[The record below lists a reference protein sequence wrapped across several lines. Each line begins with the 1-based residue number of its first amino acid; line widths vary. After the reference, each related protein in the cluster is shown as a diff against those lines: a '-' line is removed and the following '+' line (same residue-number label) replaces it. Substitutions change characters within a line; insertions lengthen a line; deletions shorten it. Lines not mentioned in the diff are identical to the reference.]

1 MKRIAAVIF
10 VIVVLFVSVSL
21 SEELSPGDPSEGS
34 RLVGL
39 LITREDLSESAGEA
53 GVILASCTQEG
64 PDAETEYHFGDVS
77 GLRLICFVAPEDDGE
92 GSNIISNVD
101 DGISDVDFD
110 LSEDGTS
117 IKMDAT
123 IHFVPE
129 QNEEL
134 FFYNPVLR
142 ADSGQVFAVPGDFMA
157 ISTAMNPPGSA
168 VGQTV
173 RDERKHTE
181 NGTETI
187 DTTTVNIQIKTVRE
201 PLEIRL
207 LQFSANHEPLES
219 AEYKPG
225 ALPEKIIPL
234 AGTEYILLETV
245 EKDLNEG
252 SFIRREVFSRDVD
265 FLNTMSCRDDGIC
278 LCHYHEILWNAVVP
292 EGVAVKNTVAGNMKT
307 YLELTDGTWMCDG
320 YVYKYRL
327 EIKGRIPNAAMDSTF
342 VYLSNIENIS
352 FEQAYLA
359 GGLSSNL
366 DDYFSPAD
374 AVLVEMY

>member
-92 GSNIISNVD
+92 GSCIISNVD

-142 ADSGQVFAVPGDFMA
+142 ADSGQVFAVP
-157 ISTAMNPPGSA
+157 
-168 VGQTV
+168 
-173 RDERKHTE
+173 E
-181 NGTETI
+181 
-187 DTTTVNIQIKTVRE
+187 TVRE

-265 FLNTMSCRDDGIC
+265 FLNTMSCREDGIC

-292 EGVAVKNTVAGNMKT
+292 EGAAVKNTIAGNMKT
-307 YLELTDGTWMCDG
+307 YRELTDGTWMCDG
-320 YVYKYRL
+320 SVYKYRL
-327 EIKGRIPNAAMDSTF
+327 EIKGRMPNAAMDSTF